1 MEVLIEFTGLVRAAK
16 QFEYPDMSRTN
27 RRRDLRAGAT
37 GYGEPCESAEID
49 RPVSYSPDLSGHDS
63 QIQSRVV
70 ELISQVP

>member
-1 MEVLIEFTGLVRAAK
+1 VEVLIEFTGLVGAAK
-16 QFEYPDMSRTN
+16 QVEYSNMSRTDG
-27 RRRDLRAGAT
+27 RRNLRAGAT
-37 GYGEPCESAEID
+37 GYGEPCESAEIG